1 MTERATTN
9 SILRILR
16 ARGAWAIKTHGAG
29 ATRSGIPD
37 IIAVYRHHALALEV
51 KQPGKHPT
59 PLQTHELTRAAAAG
73 ATAAIVHSIH
83 DVTTILDDI
92 DQQTVRRP

>member
-1 MTERATTN
+1 MTEHAITEG
-9 SILRILR
+9 ILRLLR
-16 ARGAWAIKTHGAG
+16 ARGSWAFKTHGAG
-29 ATRSGIPD
+29 ATRRGIPD
-37 IIAVYRHHALALEV
+37 IIAVYRGHPLALEA

-59 PLQTHELTRAAAAG
+59 PLQTHELDRARAAG